1 MTDNPYPSG
10 PPDPYPSGPYPGG
23 PYQGGPYP
31 GGPYPGGPYPGGY
44 PPPPMPYGNYYPA
57 APKNGLGVAA
67 LVVAIIALL
76 SSFSVVGGV
85 LLGTVAVILGFIARS
100 RVKSG
105 EATNG
110 GVAMAGLI
118 LGAISIIAGLVFIAI
133 WVGLFKQIGAGD
145 YFDCM
150 QQAGQ
155 NRRAVQQCSEE
166 FRQSMSENFSINPTP
181 TR

>member
-10 PPDPYPSGPYPGG
+10 PSDPYPSGPYPGG
-23 PYQGGPYP
+23 AYPSGPYP

-44 PPPPMPYGNYYPA
+44 PPPPMPYGNYYPS

-76 SSFSVVGGV
+76 SSFSIVGGV
-85 LLGTVAVILGFIARS
+85 LLGTVAVILGFIVRS

-118 LGAISIIAGLVFIAI
+118 LGVISIIAGLAFIAI

-181 TR
+181 AR